1 MSPLVE
7 IDSRI
12 ADGVRRV
19 GRFSTASGA
28 MTTYSVTLLAWR
40 EGSWQTVRVYDNAH
54 GVNEMHRH
62 TLSGGKQRAEVFH
75 SGTASEA
82 YNQARD
88 AVADGYEEMIAGWL
102 R

>member
-1 MSPLVE
+1 MSPRFEHTDEL
-7 IDSRI
+7 DWN
-12 ADGVRRV
+12 VRRV
-19 GRFSTASGA
+19 AKY
-28 MTTYSVTLLAWR
+28 TTERGELTSYSVTLLAR
-40 EGSWQTVRVYDNAH
+40 LSGRWQTVRVYDNAH

-62 TLSGGKQRAEVFH
+62 TLSEGKQAAEVFH